1 MISPRGGIEAAGL
14 ILPGVSSARLAR
26 AVRRPKGDEL
36 DMNKARRSLLA
47 LLPVIAM
54 LAGLAACGVVGIT
67 PPPATSSP
75 SPATP
80 TQPGSTPT
88 ATVLPA
94 TPGTPFKVEGVLEV
108 EGSLP
113 SLRFFLR
120 TEDGARIEVLPWLPT
135 EVIQPPA
142 GQSAPP
148 TMADWVGQRIELRG
162 SMVQSASGLAFQVI
176 SAERRGD

>member
-1 MISPRGGIEAAGL
+1 MTAAVL
-14 ILPGVSSARLAR
+14 LVS
-26 AVRRPKGDEL
+26 
-36 DMNKARRSLLA
+36 
-47 LLPVIAM
+47 
-54 LAGLAACGVVGIT
+54 LAACGVVGIT
-67 PPPATSSP
+67 PPVSTSSP

-80 TQPGSTPT
+80 TQSGGAPT
-88 ATVLPA
+88 ATVPA
-94 TPGTPFKVEGVLEV
+94 STPGPPVEIEGVLEV

-135 EVIQPPA
+135 EVIQPPN

-148 TMADWVGQRIELRG
+148 TMADWLGQKIELRG
-162 SMVQSASGLAFQVI
+162 SMVQSGSGLVFLVI

>member
-1 MISPRGGIEAAGL
+1 MDTNKTRQSP
-14 ILPGVSSARLAR
+14 
-26 AVRRPKGDEL
+26 
-36 DMNKARRSLLA
+36 LA
-47 LLPVIAM
+47 LLAVIIL
-54 LAGLAACGVVGIT
+54 LASLAACGVVGIT
-67 PPPATSSP
+67 PPPTTSSP

-80 TQPGSTPT
+80 TQPGGAPT

-94 TPGTPFKVEGVLEV
+94 TPGTPFKIEGVLEV

-120 TEDGARIEVLPWLPT
+120 TEDGVRIEVLPWLPI

-148 TMADWVGQRIELRG
+148 TMADWLGLKIELRG
-162 SMVQSASGLAFQVI
+162 SMVQSESGLAFQVI
-176 SAERRGD
+176 SAERRGG